1 MDFLEK
7 FSVKPPVSNFT
18 QICPVGA
25 ALIHAG
31 RWMDGQMYRQMDR
44 RKRWFRNYTATPKN

>member
-1 MDFLEK
+1 VNFLET
-7 FSVKPPVSNFT
+7 FSVKSPISNFT

-31 RWMDGQMYRQMDR
+31 RWMDWQTYRQMLS
-44 RKRWFRNYTATPKN
+44 